1 MGRYEPLLIDPY
13 EQANDDSNIL
23 TLKDK
28 FSKLVLSATDTEM
41 THVTL
46 HDLLPDNKYFRFNP
60 YLSGKFWK
68 IWRVTRKP
76 LGYIAQRFFF
86 FQKLFLWMKREL
98 KRSVWCGMT
107 PKCTVVAMW
116 EGWTWCQSWQQP
128 SQHIFKEAK
137 ESWESPWRITTT
149 TLWQQQL
156 GKSQLYWLPK
166 WLQLQIH
173 TLPVYLVCIKPRNK
187 RLLWS
192 LK

>member
-1 MGRYEPLLIDPY
+1 
-13 EQANDDSNIL
+13 
-23 TLKDK
+23 
-28 FSKLVLSATDTEM
+28 
-41 THVTL
+41 
-46 HDLLPDNKYFRFNP
+46 
-60 YLSGKFWK
+60 
-68 IWRVTRKP
+68 
-76 LGYIAQRFFF
+76 
-86 FQKLFLWMKREL
+86 MKREL

-187 RLLWS
+187 RILWS
-192 LK
+192 LKKTSRIILSQGSSWSLLWLSIPDGVWHDGEVSDEVKMILGPLLTSSIQ

>member
-13 EQANDDSNIL
+13 EQANDDNNNL

-60 YLSGKFWK
+60 YLSGKLVFK
-68 IWRVTRKP
+68 TFSKMGKP
-76 LGYIAQRFFF
+76 YFSSQ
-86 FQKLFLWMKREL
+86 QKLFLWMKREL